1 MTCKKVISVKG
12 PHWGSLPKG
21 SIGSRPGM
29 FDVYLCTLF
38 SVYKYLLSRL
48 TILFGLNPRIGGLLM
63 FTVYFHSNVFKR
75 RPNGLLMF
83 QSPFDSIPAVLTS
96 GGCQAHQAMAKQ
108 RWDMGQRLGTN
119 A

>member
-1 MTCKKVISVKG
+1 MIDQWMVITAILGSFCARRLIQPIDGNIKG
-12 PHWGSLPKG
+12 KP
-21 SIGSRPGM
+21 
-29 FDVYLCTLF
+29 LF
-38 SVYKYLLSRL
+38 
-48 TILFGLNPRIGGLLM
+48 LLM